1 MPAIRRFKFTDRAVA
16 AIESTGDRTEYADT
30 EITGLRLR
38 VSATGIKTFSLL
50 RRVRNGPMERLTLGR
65 FGDLKCEQVR
75 TRANELAG
83 LIAVRA
89 NPAEVLR
96 AHKGEPTFA
105 EVFGDYL
112 REHAKPKK
120 RSWADDVQRY
130 ETYLA
135 ADLAKKKVSRIKR
148 ADIAAIHAKIT
159 KDGHPAVAN
168 RVKALA
174 SVVFS
179 YAMKRELVASNP
191 AKGIASNAETDR
203 ERFLQPAELPKLFA
217 ALAAEPNQHFRDYF
231 VLALLT
237 GARRGNLSAMRWAA
251 IDTDAGVWRIPGAES
266 KNGRQLNVPLVPEA
280 LAILE
285 RRAADRKSEFVFPAQ
300 RKDSTIGHVSGER
313 RAWLRILDRAGLSD
327 VRIHDLRRTMGSWQ
341 ARTGASLVMI
351 GKTLGHKSQQATAI
365 YARLDIDP
373 VRQAM
378 TTAASA
384 MLEHGGVKPPAQV
397 VPLKRARARKSA

>member
-1 MPAIRRFKFTDRAVA
+1 MPIARKRIDNAKL
-16 AIESTGDRTEYADT
+16 E
-30 EITGLRLR
+30 R
-38 VSATGIKTFSLL
+38 VLSNSFGFGGTNATL
-50 RRVRNGPMERLTLGR
+50 VM
-65 FGDLKCEQVR
+65 
-75 TRANELAG
+75 
-83 LIAVRA
+83 
-89 NPAEVLR
+89 
-96 AHKGEPTFA
+96 
-105 EVFGDYL
+105 
-112 REHAKPKK
+112 
-120 RSWADDVQRY
+120 QRY
-130 ETYLA
+130 EKYLA

-191 AKGIASNAETDR
+191 AKGIASNAESDR
-203 ERFLQPAELPKLFA
+203 ERFLQPAEMPKLFA

-231 VLALLT
+231 MLAMLT

-266 KNGRQLNVPLVPEA
+266 KNGKQLNVPLVPEA

-373 VRQAM
+373 VRQSM
-378 TTAASA
+378 QTAASA

-397 VPLKRARARKSA
+397 LPLKRSRARKSA